1 MHILLT
7 DRLTCPRCG
16 PDFGLIL
23 LAQEIRDRRI
33 YYGEFGCSNCREI
46 YPVEDG
52 FGDLRAPPRTPLDLI
67 ASSAGEA
74 QGDGAEDPHPEAGL
88 RLAALMGVTE
98 GPGTLLLV
106 GPAALHASAVARLVK
121 GVEVVGIN
129 PALFAVP
136 QEEGVSRMVS
146 RPGIPFFSGTFLGV
160 VCSGAVDERGLLEAA
175 RVTGSCGRLAVLDS
189 NSEARALLERE
200 GLEILM
206 EEEGVLVAQQGG
218 GNAAQALHCGVPEPP
233 LR

>member
-23 LAQEIRDRRI
+23 LAHEIRDRRI
-33 YYGEFGCSNCREI
+33 YYGEFGCSNCRES

-52 FGDLRAPPRTPLDLI
+52 FGDLRTPPRTPLDLS
-67 ASSAGEA
+67 ASAAGEA
-74 QGDGAEDPHPEAGL
+74 QGDGDADPEAGL

-129 PALFAVP
+129 PALSAAP

-146 RPGIPFFSGTFLGV
+146 RPGLPFFSGTFLGV

-175 RVTGSCGRLAVLDS
+175 RVTGSYGRLAVLDA
-189 NSEARALLERE
+189 NSETRALLERE
-200 GLEILM
+200 GLVILM

-218 GNAAQALHCGVPEPP
+218 SNAAQALHCGVPEPP